1 MELGG
6 YGFEKSELIQ
16 LAEKIYEL
24 NGEKQ
29 QLELQLF
36 SEEFHKKNIPKRE
49 DMTLRRIMANLP
61 IVIIFLLLSF
71 MLFVLIILCIFAKQ
85 EEKIGYAF
93 PMLNVGLFLVFIAG
107 AGWKLLKEEMQM
119 LVLFAYSSNSDKAM
133 RFAKKH
139 GIRTFQDDRIRCED
153 RIANLKVQIESIEKQ
168 LKELEARQNEIIDE
182 KKKREDVLK
191 KYDVIKDD
199 LKDVTPSN
207 NMGALS
213 LKGDDLDGADISE
226 LFEYYD
232 KEESY
237 ARYIMKDYQFKLDSV
252 DKEIAMIDEDFDK
265 VKKKIIIYLVVFV
278 LAIII
283 QGAVSGIAGNVTSVL
298 CLIVGL
304 IAFFAL
310 ERACE
315 GSVLRYLVE
324 QESPLVREYCLR
336 NDIIPAKYRRQEIA
350 EKIKNIEDTLN
361 SIKKKKKKL
370 DSL

>member
-36 SEEFHKKNIPKRE
+36 SEEFHRKNIPKRE
-49 DMTLRRIMANLP
+49 DMTFRRIMANLP
-61 IVIIFLLLSF
+61 IVIVFLLLSF
-71 MLFVLIILCIFAKQ
+71 MLLVLIILCIFAKQ

-119 LVLFAYSSNSDKAM
+119 LVLFAYNSNSDKAM

-153 RIANLKVQIESIEKQ
+153 RIANLKVRIKAIDDQ
-168 LKELEARQNEIIDE
+168 LMELEGRQEEIINE

-199 LKDVTPSN
+199 LKDSAPSDN
-207 NMGALS
+207 KGILS
-213 LKGDDLDGADISE
+213 LKSDDLDGADISE
-226 LFEYYD
+226 LFDYYD

-237 ARYIMKDYQFKLDSV
+237 ARYIMKDYQFKLDSI
-252 DKEIAMIDEDFDK
+252 DKEISMIDEDFDK
-265 VKKKIIIYLVVFV
+265 VKKKIKIYLIVFV

-283 QGAVSGIAGNVTSVL
+283 QGAIPGIAGNVTSVL

-304 IAFFAL
+304 TAFFAL
-310 ERACE
+310 ERACR
-315 GSVLRYLVE
+315 GSVVRYLVE
-324 QESPLVREYCLR
+324 QESPFVREYCLK
-336 NDIIPAKYRRQEIA
+336 NDIIPAKYRRQEIVTNL
-350 EKIKNIEDTLN
+350 KNYEDT
-361 SIKKKKKKL
+361 IKTIKTKKKEL